1 MLLRRKPPKPVSDKN
16 DIHVLAG
23 PDPGPAIDETI
34 LRDLVESEA
43 CKDAASDMYDA
54 NLGAHGQP
62 LIMEHKIGRWN
73 HRWSAEAELRQHK
86 DRATAQL
93 RYRAAIGQRA
103 AGEQA
108 VHRIE
113 QDLQAASTYHDRMQR
128 VVDGAEPG
136 DDGGY
141 WPAES
146 RIDENRRGE
155 AVKDWLIYLGAAF
168 AEVGLNYT
176 AFQLMGSSLKE
187 TMVLSASII
196 LVNVLLPKQL
206 GELCTR
212 VCRGRHDRSVLAA
225 GLMTGF
231 LLWVGVSLFV
241 AQVRTAYLLRPGD
254 GQPGETSLLER
265 VGIGWGTLTVGW
277 VLVVLAIGTIVLIR
291 SAIRY
296 NPYVRNLRAARI
308 RVNDLRAELV
318 AKRAELVVAGFD
330 VEYARQLEADLAE
343 QWAGKRAA
351 QDGFA
356 AELKHHYQHHLV
368 RNLAN
373 PTVTDG
379 VEIAVGRTAGR
390 LHDGSTS

>member
-1 MLLRRKPPKPVSDKN
+1 
-16 DIHVLAG
+16 
-23 PDPGPAIDETI
+23 
-34 LRDLVESEA
+34 
-43 CKDAASDMYDA
+43 
-54 NLGAHGQP
+54 
-62 LIMEHKIGRWN
+62 
-73 HRWSAEAELRQHK
+73 
-86 DRATAQL
+86 
-93 RYRAAIGQRA
+93 
-103 AGEQA
+103 
-108 VHRIE
+108 
-113 QDLQAASTYHDRMQR
+113 
-128 VVDGAEPG
+128 
-136 DDGGY
+136 
-141 WPAES
+141 
-146 RIDENRRGE
+146 
-155 AVKDWLIYLGAAF
+155 
-168 AEVGLNYT
+168 
-176 AFQLMGSSLKE
+176 
-187 TMVLSASII
+187 
-196 LVNVLLPKQL
+196 
-206 GELCTR
+206 
-212 VCRGRHDRSVLAA
+212 
-225 GLMTGF
+225 

-265 VGIGWGTLTVGW
+265 AGIGWGTLTVGW

-318 AKRAELVVAGFD
+318 AKRTELVVAGFD
-330 VEYARQLEADLAE
+330 VEHARQLEADLAE

-390 LHDGSTS
+390 LHDGPSS